1 MKTITLNNGASMPVL
16 GLGTWKSKP
25 GEVYDAIIEALKIGY
40 RHIDCAKIYG
50 NEAEI
55 GAAFTAAFEQGIVQR
70 SDLWVTSKLWCNAHE
85 ETAVIPALQ
94 QTLKDLCLDYLD
106 LYLVH
111 WPVAFTA
118 PLAPKTAEE
127 YISLDELPIIE
138 TWKGMEAALNAGL
151 TRTIGVSNFS
161 VLKLRDLVSKAK
173 VKPAINQVEL
183 HPYLQQNNLLDYC
196 NTEAITLTAYSP
208 LGTSAAAQK
217 VEGAVLT
224 TLRDNPVLTSIATK
238 HACTTAQVLI
248 QWAIARGTTVIPKSV
263 NPERLKQNFDSINV
277 VLDTEDMMAIAQLD
291 AHFRFVDGTFWT
303 MEGSPYTLA
312 NLWDE

>member
-1 MKTITLNNGASMPVL
+1 MKTITLNSGAMMPVL

-25 GEVYDAIIEALKIGY
+25 GEVYDAILEALKIGY

-55 GAAFTAAFEQGIVQR
+55 GAAFTAAFEQGIVER

-85 ETAVIPALQ
+85 TSAVVPALQ

-118 PLAPKTAEE
+118 PIAPKKADE
-127 YISLDELPIIE
+127 YIALEDLPIIE
-138 TWKGMEAALNAGL
+138 TWKGMEAAKEAGL
-151 TRTIGVSNFS
+151 ARSIGVSNFS
-161 VLKLRDLVSKAK
+161 VLKLRDLVSKATI
-173 VKPAINQVEL
+173 KPAINQVEL
-183 HPYLQQNNLLDYC
+183 HPYLQQNALLDYC
-196 NTEAITLTAYSP
+196 NQESITLTAYSP
-208 LGTSAAAQK
+208 LGTSAAADK
-217 VEGAVLT
+217 VAGETLT
-224 TLRDNPVLTSIATK
+224 TLRDNPTIQSIATK
-238 HACTTAQVLI
+238 HSCTTAQVLI
-248 QWAIARGTTVIPKSV
+248 QWAIERGTTVIPKSV
-263 NPERLKQNFDSINV
+263 NPERLKQNFESINIA
-277 VLDTEDMMAIAQLD
+277 LDTEDMAAIAKLD
-291 AHFRFVDGTFWT
+291 VHFRFVDGTFWT